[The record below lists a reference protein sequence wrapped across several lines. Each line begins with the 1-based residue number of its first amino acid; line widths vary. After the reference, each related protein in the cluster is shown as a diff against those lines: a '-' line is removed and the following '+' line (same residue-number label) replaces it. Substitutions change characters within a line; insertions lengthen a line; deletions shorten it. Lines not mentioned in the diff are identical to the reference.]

1 MENYEKEVSL
11 VDLNDKEKEMQL
23 IECIINTQKDLQKAH
38 INFEYAEKELVDF
51 YSYQIKANQSKLD
64 YLTKLAKSKSLE
76 NTINKYISK
85 KYPID

>member
-23 IECIINTQKDLQKAH
+23 IECIINTQKELQKAH
-38 INFEYAEKELVDF
+38 INFEYAEKDLVDF

-64 YLTKLAKSKSLE
+64 YLTKLAKSKNLE